1 MAPIMIYYTRKCI
14 SCLNKV
20 VIAVPVGFTYS
31 QAPCPYCRAVVR
43 IWP

>member
-1 MAPIMIYYTRKCI
+1 MSFIYYTRKCI

-20 VIAVPVGFTYS
+20 RIGVSGFVS
-31 QAPCPYCRAVVR
+31 QAPCPKCGANVR

>member
-1 MAPIMIYYTRKCI
+1 MEVVYVRKCI

-20 VIAVPVGFTYS
+20 RIIVTLPNTLS
-31 QAPCPYCRAVVR
+31 QAPCPLCQATVR